1 MNDKEK
7 ELKQDN
13 EQSLEQDT
21 TQASADTEETARERE
36 AAANEAE
43 FADADDHKDEPFDR
57 DEEEREDDARRAV
70 PAAFV
75 SKPSRGGK
83 AWMYISLG
91 LALILIVVL
100 IKPPFGGSSGKQA
113 VGSVNGV
120 SITKDQL
127 YDAMAKL
134 GGAQTMDNLIQD
146 ELIKQEADKKNI
158 VISDADV
165 DKEIANIK
173 KRFPSEAEFESA
185 LQQSG
190 MTLDDLKAQTPMQL
204 RIRKILEP
212 QAQVTDKDVE
222 DYFNQ
227 NKAQYDQPEEVKASH
242 ILVATKEE
250 ADAIIKQLEGGA
262 DFAALAKEKSTDTG
276 SKDNGGDLGFFGKGA
291 MDPAFEKA
299 AFALKVGE
307 MTKEP
312 VKSQYGY
319 HIIKVTDRHEA
330 KASTLAEK
338 KDEIKEQLIQSKVSD
353 LSTAWLDD
361 LKKKSQITNTLSTAA
376 AATGDAST
384 GNVPTG
390 NAATGNATTNN

>member
-57 DEEEREDDARRAV
+57 DEEEREDDARRAA

-158 VISDADV
+158 TISDADV
-165 DKEIANIK
+165 DKEIENIK

-190 MTLDDLKAQTPMQL
+190 MSLDDLKAQTPMQL

-212 QAQVTDKDVE
+212 QAQVTEKDVE

-330 KASTLAEK
+330 KAATLAEK

-361 LKKKSQITNTLSTAA
+361 LKKKSQITNTLSTDA
-376 AATGDAST
+376 AATGDAAT

-390 NAATGNATTNN
+390 NAATGNATTSK

>member
-1 MNDKEK
+1 
-7 ELKQDN
+7 
-13 EQSLEQDT
+13 
-21 TQASADTEETARERE
+21 
-36 AAANEAE
+36 
-43 FADADDHKDEPFDR
+43 
-57 DEEEREDDARRAV
+57 
-70 PAAFV
+70 
-75 SKPSRGGK
+75 
-83 AWMYISLG
+83 MYISLG

-158 VISDADV
+158 TISDADV
-165 DKEIANIK
+165 DKEIENIK

-190 MTLDDLKAQTPMQL
+190 MSLDDLKAQTPMQL

-212 QAQVTDKDVE
+212 QAQVTEKDVE

-330 KASTLAEK
+330 KAATLAEK

-361 LKKKSQITNTLSTAA
+361 LKKKSQITNTLSTDA
-376 AATGDAST
+376 AATGDAAT

-390 NAATGNATTNN
+390 NAATGNATTSK